1 MNAYSRLRDACH
13 TRLTLTILLLLAG
26 AGGCAT
32 PWKNPPSAFAQN
44 GNTATIEQPSLK
56 AMETVKRV
64 VTSPP
69 INLPIEREEG
79 GSIYTGYQSFPGRWH
94 ILRRWQERTHY
105 RIDVTP
111 DFTHLESRSKVEVW
125 EETETRAA
133 SNQKFDRD
141 TELRY
146 PERAKKLLDQIVAGA
161 AGGPATAPAQ

>member
-1 MNAYSRLRDACH
+1 
-13 TRLTLTILLLLAG
+13 LTILLLLTA

-32 PWKNPPSAFAQN
+32 PWKNPPSAFPETTNAS
-44 GNTATIEQPSLK
+44 TIDQPSRQ

-69 INLPIEREEG
+69 INLPIAREEG
-79 GSIYTGYQSFPGRWH
+79 GSIYTGYQSFPGQWH

-111 DFTHLESRSKVEVW
+111 DFEHPESRSKVEVW
-125 EETETRAA
+125 EETQTRAA
-133 SNQKFDRD
+133 SNQSWDRD
-141 TELRY
+141 VALRY

-161 AGGPATAPAQ
+161 SAKPATAPGQ